1 MARYHGMS
9 TGLKVTMII
18 MMIVLVVIATICV
31 VAGVK
36 AGQESIGFF
45 EALGNLFGV
54 TAEKAPEVVEEA
66 TETTL
71 ALRLM

>member
-1 MARYHGMS
+1 MAKYHGMS
-9 TGLKVTMII
+9 TGLKVTIFI
-18 MMIVLVVIATICV
+18 MTILLVAIATICI

-36 AGQESIGFF
+36 AGEESIGFF